1 MADDAWGAAGRCGV
15 ATCKVTS
22 ATRRIRSRRCIS
34 AVESIVPTNA
44 RIISCFVVGS
54 NYGGTM
60 PLHIDRFVEIIFR
73 TSIDDLDT
81 QKVIDSDDKFEKLC
95 RVISLTEQR
104 GFRQVE
110 ILLNHPL
117 VRDDK
122 ALMKIFAI

>member
-1 MADDAWGAAGRCGV
+1 
-15 ATCKVTS
+15 
-22 ATRRIRSRRCIS
+22 
-34 AVESIVPTNA
+34 
-44 RIISCFVVGS
+44 
-54 NYGGTM
+54 M
-60 PLHIDRFVEIIFR
+60 PLPIDRFVEIIFR

-81 QKVIDSDDKFEKLC
+81 QKVIDSDDEFEKLC
-95 RVISLTEQR
+95 RVISFTEQR